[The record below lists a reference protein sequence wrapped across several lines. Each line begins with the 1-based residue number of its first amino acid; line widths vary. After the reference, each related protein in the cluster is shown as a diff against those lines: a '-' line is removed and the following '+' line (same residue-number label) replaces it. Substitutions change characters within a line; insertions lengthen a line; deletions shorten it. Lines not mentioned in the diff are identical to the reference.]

1 MGSTLSLRWAARLGR
16 TVLATVVGSLGLS
29 AAAASPSLRIEG
41 AEVHTLAGPVI
52 ENGAVLVED
61 GRIVA
66 VGPAAEVPTP
76 PGARVVKGAV
86 VTPGLI
92 DGWTTAGLTG
102 PRNHGPDQDHA
113 ERDDPVRP
121 ELRALDA
128 YHPRDPL
135 LDWIRGYG
143 VTIVNAGPSPGQP
156 VSGRTLVA
164 ENRIDRVSALA
175 LEPDAFVV
183 LSLGDGPKSRFEAQ
197 GTASR
202 MGAAATIRQALTDA
216 RDHARRRGLPAAD
229 QPPPDLG
236 LEALAELLA
245 GERRALVYAHRAD
258 DIDTAL
264 RLADEFGFELVVAGG
279 AEAWLMAD
287 TLAAAEVPVLVGPVM
302 ARSWRDGE
310 QRNSSFACA
319 ATLADAG
326 VTVGFMSGYEGYVPK
341 VRVVLWEAAVAGAH
355 GLGFERT
362 LRALTLD
369 AARILG
375 IDDQTGSLVPGKR
388 ADLVVYDGD
397 PFEYASHA
405 CTVLVGG
412 VVVSDT
418 CR

>member
-1 MGSTLSLRWAARLGR
+1 MLSTALVSLVAVLGAQAE
-16 TVLATVVGSLGLS
+16 T
-29 AAAASPSLRIEG
+29 LRIEG
-41 AEVHTLAGPVI
+41 EQVFSMAGPVI
-52 ENGAVLVED
+52 DNGAVLVED

-66 VGPAAEVPTP
+66 VGPAAEVPSP
-76 PGARVVKGAV
+76 PGATVVKGAV

-92 DGWTTAGLTG
+92 DTWATAGLTG

-121 ELRALDA
+121 ELRAIDA
-128 YHPRDPL
+128 FHPRDPL

-143 VTIVNAGPSPGQP
+143 VTTINAGPSPGQP
-156 VSGRTLVA
+156 VSGRTFIA
-164 ENRIDRVSALA
+164 ENRVDRVSEIGLVD
-175 LEPDAFVV
+175 DAFVV
-183 LSLGDGPKSRFEAQ
+183 LSLGDGPKYHFKDQ

-216 RDHARRRGLPAAD
+216 RDYATRRGLPAAD
-229 QPPPDLG
+229 RPPVDLG
-236 LEALAELLA
+236 REALVELLD
-245 GERRALVYAHRAD
+245 GERKAIVYAHRAD

-264 RLADEFGFELVVAGG
+264 RLADELDFALVVAGG

-287 TLAAAEVPVLVGPVM
+287 TLAEAEVPVLVGPVM

-319 ATLADAG
+319 ARLADAG

-355 GLGFERT
+355 GLGRERT
-362 LRALTLD
+362 LSALTID

-375 IDDQTGSLVPGKR
+375 IDDRTGSLEVGKR
-388 ADLVVYDGD
+388 GDVVVYDGD

-405 CTVLVGG
+405 CTVVVGG
-412 VVVSDT
+412 EVVSNT

>member
-1 MGSTLSLRWAARLGR
+1 MGPFLVASLM
-16 TVLATVVGSLGLS
+16 VGVSHG
-29 AAAASPSLRIEG
+29 ADILRIEG
-41 AEVHTLAGPVI
+41 DRVHTMAGPVLDD
-52 ENGAVLVED
+52 GAVLVED

-66 VGPAAEVPTP
+66 VGPAADVPTP
-76 PGARVVKGAV
+76 EGATVVRGAV

-113 ERDDPVRP
+113 EPNAPVRP
-121 ELRALDA
+121 ELRAVDA

-143 VTIVNAGPSPGQP
+143 VTTVNAGPSPGQP
-156 VSGRTLVA
+156 VSGRTFIA
-164 ENRIDRVSALA
+164 ENRVDRVSAIA
-175 LEPDAFVV
+175 LESDAFVV
-183 LSLGDGPKSRFEAQ
+183 FSLGDGPKSRFKNQ
-197 GTASR
+197 GSASR

-216 RDHARRRGLPAAD
+216 RDYAARRSLPAAD
-229 QPPPDLG
+229 RPAPDLG
-236 LEALAELLA
+236 KEALVDLLE
-245 GERRALVYAHRAD
+245 GRRSAIVHAHRAD

-264 RLADEFGFELVVAGG
+264 RLADEFGFSLVIAGG

-287 TLAAAEVPVLVGPVM
+287 TLAEAEVPVLVGPVM

-319 ATLADAG
+319 SILADAG
-326 VTVGFMSGYEGYVPK
+326 VQVGFMSGYEGYVPK
-341 VRVVLWEAAVAGAH
+341 VRVVLWEAAIAGAH
-355 GLGFERT
+355 GLGPDRT
-362 LRALTLD
+362 LSALTID
-369 AARILG
+369 VARILG
-375 IDDQTGSLVPGKR
+375 IDDRTGSLEAGKR

-405 CTVLVGG
+405 CTVVVGG
-412 VVVSDT
+412 TVVSDT

>member
-1 MGSTLSLRWAARLGR
+1 MMARLFS
-16 TVLATVVGSLGLS
+16 TALAGSLFLAGP
-29 AAAASPSLRIEG
+29 AAAEVVRIEG
-41 AEVHTLAGPVI
+41 DLVHTMAGPVL
-52 ENGAVLVED
+52 EDGAVLVED

-66 VGPAAEVPTP
+66 VGPAADVPTP
-76 PGARVVKGAV
+76 TGAVVVTGAV

-92 DGWTTAGLTG
+92 DGWSTAGLSG

-113 ERDDPVRP
+113 ERDQPVRP
-121 ELRALDA
+121 ELRAIDA
-128 YHPRDPL
+128 FHSRDPL
-135 LDWIRGYG
+135 LDWIRSYG
-143 VTIVNAGPSPGQP
+143 VTTVNAGPSPGQP
-156 VSGRTLVA
+156 VSGRTFVA
-164 ENRIDRVSALA
+164 ENRVARVSELA
-175 LEPDAFVV
+175 IEPDAFVV
-183 LSLGDGPKSRFEAQ
+183 LSLGDGPKSRFSEL

-202 MGAAATIRQALTDA
+202 MGAAATIRQSLVDA
-216 RDHARRRGLPAAD
+216 REYAARRSLPAAD
-229 QPPPDLG
+229 RPPPDLG
-236 LEALAELLA
+236 LDALVELLDHK
-245 GERRALVYAHRAD
+245 RRALVYAHRAD

-264 RLADEFGFELVVAGG
+264 RLAEEFDLDIVVAGG

-287 TLAAAEVPVLVGPVM
+287 ALAEAEVPVLVGPVM

-310 QRNSSFACA
+310 QRNSRFSCA

-355 GLGFERT
+355 GLGPERT
-362 LRALTLD
+362 LAALTID

-375 IDDQTGSLVPGKR
+375 IDDRAGSLEVGKR

-405 CTVLVGG
+405 CTVMVGG
-412 VVVSDT
+412 EVVSDT

>member
-1 MGSTLSLRWAARLGR
+1 MIAPVLYAAF
-16 TVLATVVGSLGLS
+16 ATMTS
-29 AAAASPSLRIEG
+29 AAMGASDRPVLRIEG
-41 AEVHTLAGPVI
+41 ERVHTVTGAVI

-61 GRIVA
+61 GRITA
-66 VGPAAEVPTP
+66 VGPSDTIPTP
-76 PGARVVKGAV
+76 DHATIVRGAV

-92 DGWTTAGLTG
+92 DAWATAGLTG

-113 ERDDPVRP
+113 ERDAPVRP
-121 ELRALDA
+121 ELRAIDA
-128 YHPRDPL
+128 FHPRDPL

-143 VTIVNAGPSPGQP
+143 VTVVNAGPSPGQP
-156 VSGRTLVA
+156 VSGRTLIA
-164 ENRIDRVSALA
+164 ENRVARVSELA

-183 LSLGDGPKSRFEAQ
+183 FSLGDGPKSRFADR

-202 MGAAATIRQALTDA
+202 MGSAATIRQALMDA
-216 RDHARRRGLPAAD
+216 RDYSARRALPAAD
-229 QPPPDLG
+229 RPPVDLG
-236 LEALAELLA
+236 LEALVELLD
-245 GERRALVYAHRAD
+245 GKRRALMHAHRAD

-264 RLADEFGFELVVAGG
+264 RLADEFGIDIALAGG

-287 TLAAAEVPVLVGPVM
+287 TLAAADVPVLVGPVM

-319 ATLADAG
+319 ARLADAG

-355 GLGFERT
+355 GLGAERT
-362 LRALTLD
+362 LAALTID

-375 IDDQTGSLVPGKR
+375 IDDRTGSIEVGKR
-388 ADLVVYDGD
+388 ADIAVYDGD
-397 PFEYASHA
+397 PFEYTSHA
-405 CTVLVGG
+405 CTVVVGG
-412 VVVSDT
+412 SVVSDT